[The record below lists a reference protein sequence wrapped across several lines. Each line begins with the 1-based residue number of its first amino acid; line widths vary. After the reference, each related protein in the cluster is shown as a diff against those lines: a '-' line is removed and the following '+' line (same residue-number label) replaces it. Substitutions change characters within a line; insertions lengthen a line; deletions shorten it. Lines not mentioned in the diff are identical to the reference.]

1 MKKEIWICDIC
12 GAKFEDEDEY
22 DKHCEECLKKNY
34 KVIRVMVSPEPTYGS
49 NVRHEITWG
58 KYSENSYND
67 GIHLWT
73 INDNRNTDEE
83 RDYSRINAGAHD
95 ISMFQTRE
103 VFGIEIS
110 NGLEKEGLEKLKQY
124 FLEQFRTSEK
134 LVLSAFD
141 ELERQIK
148 CEAKGE
154 NLYKT
159 MKKWEEVKKF

>member
-12 GAKFEDEDEY
+12 GAQFEDEDEY
-22 DKHCEECLKKNY
+22 NRHCNECLKKNY
-34 KVIRVMVSPEPTYGS
+34 KVIRVMVSPEPTYGL

-58 KYSENSYND
+58 KYSESNYDD

-73 INDNRNTDEE
+73 MDDDRSPEVE

-103 VFGIEIS
+103 TFGIEIPK
-110 NGLEKEGLEKLKQY
+110 GLEKEGLEKLKQH
-124 FLEQFRTSEK
+124 FLEQVRTSEK
-134 LVLSAFD
+134 LVLAAFD

-148 CEAKGE
+148 CEAKGKDLSKMME
-154 NLYKT
+154 HWK
-159 MKKWEEVKKF
+159 EVKKF